1 MDKKTVESKLKRSVQ
16 VLLYLFEVKTGI
28 KVTSAK
34 NINFTYWKSDR
45 NDETSSTHGSIYYE
59 LDLVGSV
66 SDPDPGSLCYE
77 INKMSDLVYKFFS
90 SQVLDDDTL
99 NFVNGDPNDSDDMIG
114 LLLNQRF
121 DWGGG
126 EGDNLKMTFSFE
138 NNFYDQ
144 EITE

>member
-1 MDKKTVESKLKRSVQ
+1 MDKKTVEAKLRRSLQ

-28 KVTSAK
+28 KVDSAK
-34 NINFTYWKSDR
+34 NINFNYWSADR
-45 NDETSSTHGSIYYE
+45 NDSTLTNGSIYYE

-66 SDPDPGSLCYE
+66 DDPDPSSLSYE
-77 INKMSDLVYKFFS
+77 IKRISDLVYKFFS

-121 DWGGG
+121 DWSGG